1 MEKRQKKII
10 VPIDGSPASL
20 KALKVGGNFASNHN
34 AELILLH
41 VIEPVP
47 NLFFDEDELHEKRR
61 AWGIRLLES
70 AQRTYDG
77 PEVEMSQMIVS
88 GKPYRAIVE
97 AAEEVLAEMIVIGA
111 WGKHAAG
118 SGLVGSNVQKIVRTS
133 KVPVVTVPDAPD
145 SNQFGKVLLPVD
157 PSFGAIELER
167 FLYEYH
173 KVYNPVVELITVCNR
188 DEDVEV
194 AKKYLDKQVNMLTKA
209 GLVDVHSN
217 ILRGDDPS
225 REILR
230 YLDDNGHDIVWM
242 ETHGRKGLAGW
253 FFGSVTVEVL
263 NNAKVP
269 VLTLHPEREPIRTHY
284 YHSNLPI

>member
-20 KALKVGGNFASNHN
+20 NALKVGGSFASNHN

-41 VIEPVP
+41 AIEPVP
-47 NLFFDEDELHEKRR
+47 NLFYDEEELLDKRR
-61 AWGIRLLES
+61 SWGLRLLKS
-70 AQRTYDG
+70 AQKTYDG
-77 PEVEMSQMIVS
+77 PEVEMSHMIVQ
-88 GKPYRAIVE
+88 GKPYKAVVS
-97 AAEEVLAEMIVIGA
+97 AAEEVLAEMIVMGA

-118 SGLVGSNVQKIVRTS
+118 SGLVGTNVQKIVRTA
-133 KVPVVTVPDAPD
+133 KVPVVTVPDIPE
-145 SNQFGKVLLPVD
+145 SMNFGKVLLPVD

-167 FLYEYH
+167 FLYDYH
-173 KVYNPVVELITVCNR
+173 RVYNPVVELITVANR
-188 DEDVEV
+188 PEEIDS
-194 AKKYLDKQVNMLTKA
+194 AKAYLEKQVNMLSKA
-209 GLVDVHSN
+209 GLKDVRSN
-217 ILRGDDPS
+217 VIIGDDPS

-230 YLDDNGHDIVWM
+230 YADENGHDIIWM
-242 ETHGRKGLAGW
+242 ETHGRKGLSAW
-253 FFGSVTVEVL
+253 FFGSVTGEVL